1 MRLCSCCL
9 LKQLFLFTSRPQLTK
24 KIITQ
29 NTMVH
34 QIVVDALETLFS
46 AKYLFDPAHSLLRV
60 VVSPPVDDTAASS
73 AALPPLIP
81 LKNLLLHAEI
91 ATAIASVVPANGEDD
106 AAKVTILQD
115 AATKAS
121 HVVLV
126 EDAANKQLMV
136 RRRAFLRADED
147 PALRSVFVRPIHPEA
162 TSAEVIAFFSPF
174 GAVEEITQR
183 VGQKGA
189 GSVLS
194 ASAVLVFST
203 EEGARACANASASK
217 KLSYGASS
225 TPLAQYFIP
234 KITAKLLNDHLES
247 VVEQVRVAEQKQL
260 HANIIEARKDLAAA
274 TSAGSSSGTDATTS
288 LSSSPSSSNPFE
300 VKRYLAAGRTLKCD
314 NLPEGTTWQ
323 EIKAHFGNLSLSQP
337 VLKGAMTLVKI
348 VEANASPVLTTR
360 TALLVFKS
368 PAAVEHLV
376 ATYSLATMEYMNKI
390 RALCPTL
397 ARLSAEEEAWVR
409 AQYPVWTETSKGAGS
424 HRKRERD

>member
-1 MRLCSCCL
+1 
-9 LKQLFLFTSRPQLTK
+9 
-24 KIITQ
+24 
-29 NTMVH
+29 MVH

-60 VVSPPVDDTAASS
+60 MVSPPVDETAASS

-91 ATAIASVVPANGEDD
+91 ATAIASVVPANSDDD
-106 AAKVTILQD
+106 AAKLTILQD
-115 AATKAS
+115 AATKTS

-174 GAVEEITQR
+174 GEIEEVTQR

-194 ASAVLVFST
+194 ASAVIVFST

-234 KITAKLLNDHLES
+234 KISAKLLNDHLES

-274 TSAGSSSGTDATTS
+274 TAGSSSGTDATTS
-288 LSSSPSSSNPFE
+288 LSSSSSNPFE
-300 VKRYLAAGRTLKCD
+300 VKRYLAAGRVLKCD

-348 VEANASPVLTTR
+348 VEANTSPVLTTR

-409 AQYPVWTETSKGAGS
+409 AQYPVWTETGKGAGS